1 MSGIEKTLREP
12 PGDIIFSCALI
23 AMNYLKNGKFS
34 LPFLLDI

>member
-23 AMNYLKNGKFS
+23 DELFKKWKIFFTFFA
-34 LPFLLDI
+34 